1 MTTAEEDCPV
11 LITCNPVGVPGVLLA
26 DGAAASPTDRGH
38 SLGSLHLPPAAL
50 PSLPIKGEL
59 LIKMPL
65 GRAAFFLCRG
75 EHRSSAQA
83 SPLGATRLGA
93 ASGSFLSTGDFLPV
107 ASSYG
112 KCYNKQEI
120 TVKFLTYG

>member
-1 MTTAEEDCPV
+1 VPDKIFGLT
-11 LITCNPVGVPGVLLA
+11 LIL
-26 DGAAASPTDRGH
+26 DFIDRRH
-38 SLGSLHLPPAAL
+38 SLASFLPPPAAVG
-50 PSLPIKGEL
+50 SLPLKGEL

-65 GRAAFFLCRG
+65 GRAAFFLSRG

-93 ASGSFLSTGDFLPV
+93 ASGSFVSTGDFLPV

-120 TVKFLTYG
+120 TVKSLTYG